1 MTLLEL
7 MISMAIFSM
16 IMISVMS
23 TVQSMYAARIKAMN
37 RIHLTEQL
45 HTFGEQLFTEI
56 KNGGTLD
63 YEEYWNR
70 TSFDTTTGSW
80 HYIKASWV
88 GNYWTGADWKNKI
101 IEDGSFLGGYFC
113 VSWNSNRLSVWS
125 GCLDWASHKVTATKT
140 PIAVSQK
147 WKMQIYGQ
155 YARQFW
161 DYNSNA
167 NNDNWDE
174 NKDWKIFGDE
184 DDRNNFDWPNAFSG
198 QIHELYLT
206 DEIKKTRTFFRWNII
221 QDPAKNP
228 AKEKDKC
235 VINNN
240 IPNDNCLWNIQIL
253 KLEWHDYGYNHG
265 AILTASGAFDG
276 QIDTWICKD
285 WWDCEWKD
293 FTSHKIAT
301 WKDGEWVNLFPATI
315 NVRNFKLE
323 ALPYSDPWLSAAK
336 NDCSTSG
343 TSCTSPFIHP
353 YIKISLELGFSH
365 GKRRSIKWDNPVIS
379 ISTTINLDDFHINY

>member
-70 TSFDTTTGSW
+70 TSYDVTTGSW
-80 HYIKASWV
+80 HYIKPSWV
-88 GNYWTGADWKNKI
+88 GNYGYGWDLDNNKI
-101 IEDGSFLGGYFC
+101 ANNLGGYFC
-113 VSWNSNRLSVWS
+113 ASWVNGGRLKVWS
-125 GCLDWASHKVTATKT
+125 GCLDWSSHKVTVTWAT
-140 PIAVSQK
+140 VGSQR

-174 NKDWKIFGDE
+174 NRDWKIFGDE
-184 DDRNNFDWPNAFSG
+184 DDRNNFDWPNAFSN

-221 QDPAKNP
+221 QDPARNP
-228 AKEKDKC
+228 ATEKC
-235 VINNN
+235 EIINN

-253 KLEWHDYGYNHG
+253 KLEWHDYGYDHSTEP
-265 AILTASGAFDG
+265 TASGAYDG
-276 QIDTWICKD
+276 QVDTWICKA

-323 ALPYSDPWLSAAK
+323 ALPNSDPWLSAAK
-336 NDCSTSG
+336 NDCSSTD

>member
-70 TSFDTTTGSW
+70 TSYDVTTGSW
-80 HYIKASWV
+80 HYIKPSWV
-88 GNYWTGADWKNKI
+88 GNYGYGWDLDNNKI
-101 IEDGSFLGGYFC
+101 ANNLGGYFC
-113 VSWNSNRLSVWS
+113 ASWVNGGRLKVWS
-125 GCLDWASHKVTATKT
+125 GCLDWASYKVTVTWAT
-140 PIAVSQK
+140 VGSQR

-174 NKDWKIFGDE
+174 NRDWKIFGDE
-184 DDRNNFDWPNAFSG
+184 DDRNNFDWPNAFSN

-221 QDPAKNP
+221 QDPARNP
-228 AKEKDKC
+228 ATEKC
-235 VINNN
+235 EIINN

-253 KLEWHDYGYNHG
+253 KLEWHDYGYDHSTEP
-265 AILTASGAFDG
+265 TASGAYDG
-276 QIDTWICKD
+276 QVDTWICKA

-323 ALPYSDPWLSAAK
+323 ALPNSDPWLSAAK
-336 NDCSTSG
+336 NDCSSTD